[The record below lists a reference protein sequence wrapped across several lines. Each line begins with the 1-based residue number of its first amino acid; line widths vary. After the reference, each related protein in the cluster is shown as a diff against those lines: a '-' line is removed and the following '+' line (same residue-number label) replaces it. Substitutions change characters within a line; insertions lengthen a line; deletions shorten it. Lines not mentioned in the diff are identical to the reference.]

1 MDKNTSE
8 FLEKIRQ
15 QFDTAPYFSS
25 PLEEFPQAD
34 VPWLYVH
41 NLVTPYYLRNQKVI
55 ETEGKVIL
63 DAGCGT
69 GYKSLALAQANP
81 GAKIIGI
88 DLSEASVSI
97 ARQRFHYHNIKNAE
111 FYVLSIEDLHQ
122 LSVEF
127 DYINCDEVLYLFP
140 DISGC
145 LKFMKLALKEEGI
158 LRSNLHSFL
167 QRSSFFRAQ
176 EVFKIL
182 GLMDKNPRELEIELV
197 REMMKNLKD
206 KVLLKENTWMPV
218 FEKDNHSILI
228 NYLLQGDKG
237 YTVPEMFSAL
247 KTAELEFISMVNWR
261 QWNLM
266 NLFNEPNNL
275 PMFLGRSLPETS
287 VEERLHL
294 FELLHPI
301 HRLLDFWCAHPNQAQ
316 AFVAVADWT
325 VSAWQQAKVHLHPQL
340 RTLAIK
346 EELTRCIRQL
356 QPFEIS
362 QALPIAGEMTT
373 LDSTIAACLLP
384 LWENTELMSSLVDR
398 WRKLR
403 PVHPISLKSTTQEEA
418 FEVVKQA
425 LMKLEEIGYVL
436 LER

>member
-325 VSAWQQAKVHLHPQL
+325 VSDWQQAKVHLHPQL